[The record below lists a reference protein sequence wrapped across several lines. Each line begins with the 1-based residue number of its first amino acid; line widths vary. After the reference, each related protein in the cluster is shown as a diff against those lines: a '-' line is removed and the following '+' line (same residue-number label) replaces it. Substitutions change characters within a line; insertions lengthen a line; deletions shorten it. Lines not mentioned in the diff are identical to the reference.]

1 MATETQ
7 QEARKVRQERTI
19 DAKPSLSYGRFDS
32 PIGPMYLAVDGKKVI
47 ALSFTTKSEDEFF
60 MEVSRLTTRPL
71 RQSDAYVRALV
82 AELREYF
89 SGKRRKFT
97 FTGGLSGYTD
107 FQREVLN
114 AAACIPYGKVRSYK
128 WLAERVNRPHAARAV
143 GQVMARNPVP
153 IIIPCHRVIG
163 SSGQLCG
170 FAGGLRALDLKRKLL
185 AIEGIRL

>member
-1 MATETQ
+1 MITGI
-7 QEARKVRQERTI
+7 RQKEWVSHRQT
-19 DAKPSLSYGRFDS
+19 AHAGASLAYGRFNS
-32 PIGPMYLAVDGKKVI
+32 PIGPIFVAVDGEKVI
-47 ALSFTTKSEDEFF
+47 ALSFTCKSEDEFF
-60 MEVSRLTTRPL
+60 MEVSRLTSRPL
-71 RQSDAYVRALV
+71 RHSDESVRALI

-89 SGKRRKFT
+89 GGKRKKFS
-97 FTGGLSGYTD
+97 FSGDLSGFTD

-114 AAACIPYGKVRSYK
+114 AAARIPYGEVRSYK
-128 WLAERVNRPHAARAV
+128 WLAERANRPHAARAV

-185 AIEGIRL
+185 SIEGIRL